1 MKWNGLN
8 GTILIDQSRL
18 DQIMFFFLAEHP
30 WLFLVKTNIN
40 MGNSGKIKITQ
51 ENIGTCNLPKPHF
64 GLFFRWTPEFRWRH
78 GPTFMPKCQ
87 VQSAVSS
94 SELMKQMANAQL
106 VGRLDLG
113 NRWCRGVA
121 PMMTWFYGKWSVDF
135 MGNEPW
141 SLCTHKPIIVVYNW
155 KSWSN
160 MNQLNNL

>member
-64 GLFFRWTPEFRWRH
+64 GLFFR
-78 GPTFMPKCQ
+78 
-87 VQSAVSS
+87 
-94 SELMKQMANAQL
+94 
-106 VGRLDLG
+106 
-113 NRWCRGVA
+113 
-121 PMMTWFYGKWSVDF
+121 
-135 MGNEPW
+135 
-141 SLCTHKPIIVVYNW
+141 
-155 KSWSN
+155 
-160 MNQLNNL
+160 

>member
-1 MKWNGLN
+1 MERSQWHHPDWSISFGPNHGFFPRSTSICFLSKQ
-8 GTILIDQSRL
+8 TLIWETL
-18 DQIMFFFLAEHP
+18 
-30 WLFLVKTNIN
+30 
-40 MGNSGKIKITQ
+40 GKYVKITQ
-51 ENIGTCNLPKPHF
+51 ENIGKCNLPKPHF

-106 VGRLDLG
+106 VGRLDHG
-113 NRWCRGVA
+113 NRWCRGVT

-141 SLCTHKPIIVVYNW
+141 SLCTPQTHYCCI
-155 KSWSN
+155 
-160 MNQLNNL
+160 